1 MIGIFTKSP
10 DEVFLNNLNLPF
22 QLLEVG
28 SNAAEID
35 GLFLDWVPPTL
46 EKDFIYQA
54 QLVERYIKK
63 IPVVIF
69 DRHFSVTHQEAS
81 WMKKFKTF
89 MFEPALVTGRSEFVY
104 LPEWAS
110 YYSVLD
116 TDDRLYNVIDISK
129 NLEYKTESFEKWYLK
144 YARYYPDKKVAYY
157 TKSEIDD
164 FKKDEYKKNNLI
176 FIEGEVLPDYTV
188 SDFTVIHSQ
197 KNVCEIGYLDPVY
210 FIAMNHGCIPL
221 LPEEHRFF
229 HSIFKN
235 LIVTD
240 IREMDYYIG
249 LYNKVSGPVIE
260 DIFDRIKKYFP
271 EFTVEYASD
280 IIRKCYE

>member
-10 DEVFLNNLNLPF
+10 DQEFLKRLGLPF
-22 QLLEVG
+22 QLLDVG
-28 SNAAEID
+28 SDVAKID
-35 GLFLDWVPPTL
+35 GLFLDWVPPSL

-54 QLVERYIKK
+54 RLVERYIKK

-69 DRHFSVTHQEAS
+69 DRHFSVTHKEAS

-89 MFEPALVTGRSEFVY
+89 LFEPALVTGRSEFVY

-116 TDDRLYNVIDISK
+116 TDDRLYNVLDISK
-129 NLEYKTESFEKWYLK
+129 NIEYKIESFDKWYME
-144 YARYYPDKKVAYY
+144 YARLFPDKKVAYY
-157 TKSEIDD
+157 TGNLKD

-188 SDFTVIHSQ
+188 SDFTVINST
-197 KNVCEIGYLDPVY
+197 KNVCDIGYLDPVY

-221 LPEEHRFF
+221 LPDEHRFF
-229 HSIFKN
+229 HSIFRH
-235 LIVTD
+235 LIVKD
-240 IREMDYYIG
+240 IQEMDYYVG
-249 LYNKVSGPVIE
+249 LYNMAKVSIIE
-260 DIFDRIKKYFP
+260 DIFDRIKRLFP

-280 IIRKCYE
+280 IVRKCYE